1 MILKMSE
8 VDLFEIEFKDISE
21 NINLNIDQI
30 SLFKEIEQ
38 ELSKNLFKTEGEED
52 LTDGPLNFIENWQT
66 ICKQSLTRH

>member
-8 VDLFEIEFKDISE
+8 VDLFEIEFKDISK

-30 SLFKEIEQ
+30 WLFKEIEQ

-52 LTDGPLNFIENWQT
+52 
-66 ICKQSLTRH
+66 